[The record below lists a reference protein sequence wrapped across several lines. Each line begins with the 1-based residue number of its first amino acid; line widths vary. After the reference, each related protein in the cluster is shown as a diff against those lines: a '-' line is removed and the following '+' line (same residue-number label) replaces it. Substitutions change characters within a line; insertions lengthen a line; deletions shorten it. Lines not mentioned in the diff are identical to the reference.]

1 MSSTETEP
9 HAPPSGAFKRA
20 LVGRPMASGELEDT
34 LLPKWMALPIFA
46 SDPISSVAYATEAA
60 MVVLV
65 GVSVA
70 ALKDVLPVSIA
81 IAALLAIVGF
91 SYTQTVRAYESSGG
105 AYVVAKEN
113 LGTLPSLVAAAA
125 LLTDYVLTVAVSISG
140 GILAIT
146 SAAPS
151 LYSSRIVLCVVCVVL
166 LTVVNLR
173 GVRESGLLFAIPT
186 YGFIAI
192 LYAAIGTGVARC
204 AVGSCPHAVAPH
216 PLTAGAGGALTLF
229 VLLKAFASGSAA
241 LTGVEAIANGV
252 NAFRRPQSRN
262 AAQTLLILLGVSI
275 TLFVGVSWLAVQMH
289 ARPSATTS
297 VISQIGKAAF
307 GGSGVPYYLLQGF
320 TFAILLFAANTSFQG
335 FPRLGALLAR
345 DRFFPRQF
353 VNLGDR
359 LVYSNGIVVLS
370 GLAIALLVIF
380 KGNVN
385 SLLHLYVV
393 GVFTAFTFSQ
403 AGMVRYWSRHKEPK
417 SMVINGIGAAAT
429 GVVTLI
435 VIETKFLEGAWA
447 VTIAIPLFVLGFYG
461 VRRHYSRVSR
471 RLRAG
476 AEAVAAAP
484 PATNT
489 VVLEVEE
496 LNDAMRRALWYVR
509 QIRSDDVRAVRVP
522 HEGRRDPRGYWW
534 DFGGR
539 GIELETLNSQFGHV
553 EAYLEYVW
561 ALPRGDSSFVTYVIP
576 EQFERRSLRE
586 ALIERRHEFL
596 LKLRLLDETGVAIT
610 DVPAVRGEDA
620 VEPERLVCRVL
631 VSGSNAAS
639 LRAVHYARTLGIEDT
654 RAVFFAFDGAET
666 DRMRRDWISDT
677 PLEIAEARYRD
688 LGDPLLRYL
697 RGLTAEPGTVVSV
710 VMPELVTHGWR
721 RLLHNQRA
729 LYVKRL
735 LLFEPNVILTSVPYQ
750 LR

>member
-1 MSSTETEP
+1 MSFTSTEPRPRST
-9 HAPPSGAFKRA
+9 GLKRA
-20 LVGRPMASGELEDT
+20 VVGRPMASGELEET

-70 ALKDVLPVSIA
+70 ALHDVLPISIG
-81 IAALLAIVGF
+81 IAALLAIVGY

-151 LYSSRIVLCVVCVVL
+151 LYSSRVLLCVVCVVL
-166 LTVVNLR
+166 LTVANLR
-173 GVRESGLLFAIPT
+173 GVRESGFLFAIPT
-186 YGFIAI
+186 YGFIAV
-192 LYAAIGTGVARC
+192 LYAAIGAGVVRC
-204 AVGSCPHAVAPH
+204 AAGSCPHAVAPH
-216 PLTAGAGGALTLF
+216 PLTAGAGALGLF
-229 VLLKAFASGSAA
+229 VVLKAFASGSAA

-262 AAQTLLILLGVSI
+262 AAQTLVILLGISI
-275 TLFVGVSWLAVQMH
+275 TLFIGVSYLAIEMH
-289 ARPSATTS
+289 ARPSSTTS

-307 GGSGVPYYLLQGF
+307 GGGIAYYLLQAF

-370 GLAIALLVIF
+370 GLAIALLVVF
-380 KGNVN
+380 HGNVI

-393 GVFTAFTFSQ
+393 GVFTAFTLSQ
-403 AGMVRYWSRHKEPK
+403 AGMVRYWSRRREHK
-417 SMVINGIGAAAT
+417 SMVVNGIGAAAT
-429 GVVTLI
+429 GIVTLI
-435 VIETKFLEGAWA
+435 VIETKFAEGAWA
-447 VTIAIPLFVLGFYG
+447 VIVAIPLFVLGFYG
-461 VRRHYSRVSR
+461 IRRHYRKVAR
-471 RLRAG
+471 RLKAG
-476 AEAVAAAP
+476 ATAVAAAP

-489 VVLEVEE
+489 VMLQVED
-496 LNDAMRRALWYVR
+496 LNSATRKALWYVR
-509 QIRSDDVRAVRVP
+509 EIADDFRAVRVP
-522 HEGRRDPRGYWW
+522 HAGRPDPRGYWW

-539 GIELETLNSQFGHV
+539 GAELETLTPAEGHV
-553 EAYLEYVW
+553 DAYLECVW
-561 ALPRGDSSFVTYVIP
+561 ATPRGESSFVTYVIP

-586 ALIERRHEFL
+586 ALIQRRHEFL
-596 LKLRLLDETGVAIT
+596 LKLRLLNETGVVVT
-610 DVPAVRGEDA
+610 DVPAVQGEDG
-620 VEPERLVCRVL
+620 VEPERLVARVL
-631 VSGSNAAS
+631 VSGGHAAS
-639 LRAVHYARTLGIEDT
+639 LRAVHYARTLGIPDT
-654 RAVFFAFDGAET
+654 KAVFFAFDASETARIRREWNAEL
-666 DRMRRDWISDT
+666 
-677 PLEIAEARYRD
+677 PLEVVEAPYRD
-688 LGDPLLRYL
+688 LRDPLLRYL
-697 RGLTAEPGTVVSV
+697 RGLTDEPGTVVSV
-710 VMPELVTHGWR
+710 VMPELVVHGWR

-729 LYVKRL
+729 LYVKRM
-735 LLFEPNVILTSVPYQ
+735 LLFEPNVILSSVPYQ

>member
-1 MSSTETEP
+1 MSSTEAELRT
-9 HAPPSGAFKRA
+9 PPSNGLKRA
-20 LVGRPMASGELEDT
+20 LVGRPMASGELEET

-70 ALKDVLPVSIA
+70 ALKFVLPVSIG

-151 LYSSRIVLCVVCVVL
+151 LYSSRVVLCVVCVVL
-166 LTVVNLR
+166 LTVANLR

-186 YGFIAI
+186 YGFVAI
-192 LYAAIGTGVARC
+192 LYLALGSGIVRC
-204 AVGSCPHAVAPH
+204 AVGTCPHAVAPH
-216 PLTAGAGGALTLF
+216 PLAAGTGVLTVF

-252 NAFRRPQSRN
+252 NAFRRPHSRN
-262 AAQTLLILLGVSI
+262 AAQTLLILLGISI
-275 TLFVGVSWLAVQMH
+275 MLFVGVSYLAVEMH

-297 VISQIGKAAF
+297 VISQIGKASF
-307 GGSGVPYYLLQGF
+307 GGSGIPYYLLQGF

-370 GLAIALLVIF
+370 GLAIALLVVF

-393 GVFTAFTFSQ
+393 GVFTAFTLSQ
-403 AGMVRYWSRHKEPK
+403 AGMVRYWSRRGQAK
-417 SMVINGIGAAAT
+417 SMVINGIGAVAT

-447 VTIAIPLFVLGFYG
+447 VTVAIPLFVLAFYG
-461 VRRHYSRVSR
+461 ARRHYSRVSR

-476 AEAVAAAP
+476 AAAVAAAP
-484 PATNT
+484 AATNR
-489 VVLEVEE
+489 VVIEVED
-496 LNDAMRRALWYVR
+496 LNQAMRRALWYDR
-509 QIRSDDVRAVRVP
+509 QIEPDDVRAVRVP
-522 HEGRRDPRGYWW
+522 HESSRDPRGYWW

-539 GIELETLNSQFGHV
+539 GIELETLDPQYGRV
-553 EAYLEYVW
+553 EGYLEYVW
-561 ALPRGDSSFVTYVIP
+561 GLPRGDSSFVTYVIP
-576 EQFERRSLRE
+576 EQFERRSMFE
-586 ALIERRHEFL
+586 ALVERRHEFL
-596 LKLRLLDETGVAIT
+596 LKLRLLDETGVVIT
-610 DVPAVRGEDA
+610 DVPAVRGEDGI
-620 VEPERLVCRVL
+620 EPARLVCRVL
-631 VSGSNAAS
+631 VSGSTAAA
-639 LRAVHYARTLGIEDT
+639 LRAVSYARTLGIADT
-654 RAVFFAFDGAET
+654 KAVFFAFDASET
-666 DRMRRDWISDT
+666 ERMRREWLSDT
-677 PLEIAEARYRD
+677 ALEITEAPYRD
-688 LGDPLLRYL
+688 LRDPLLRYL

-710 VMPELVTHGWR
+710 VMPELVVHGWR

-735 LLFEPNVILTSVPYQ
+735 LLFEPNVILSSVPYQ

>member
-1 MSSTETEP
+1 MSFTETE
-9 HAPPSGAFKRA
+9 HEAPPSGGFKRA
-20 LVGRPMASGELEDT
+20 LVGRPMASGELEET

-65 GVSVA
+65 GVSLA
-70 ALKDVLPVSIA
+70 ALKDVLPVSIG

-146 SAAPS
+146 SVAPS
-151 LYSSRIVLCVVCVVL
+151 LYSSRVVLCVVCVVL

-186 YGFIAI
+186 YGFISV
-192 LYAAIGTGVARC
+192 LYTAIGAGIVRC
-204 AVGSCPHAVAPH
+204 TVGTCPHAVAPH
-216 PLTAGAGGALTLF
+216 PLTAGAGVLGLF
-229 VLLKAFASGSAA
+229 VVLKAFASGSAA

-262 AAQTLLILLGVSI
+262 AAQTLLILLGISI
-275 TLFVGVSWLAVQMH
+275 SLFLGVSWLAIRMH

-297 VISQIGKAAF
+297 VISQIGNSAF
-307 GGSGVPYYLLQGF
+307 GGGVLYYLLQGF

-359 LVYSNGIVVLS
+359 LVYSNGIIVLS
-370 GLAIALLVIF
+370 GLAIALLVVF
-380 KGNVN
+380 QGNVI

-393 GVFTAFTFSQ
+393 GVFTAFTLSQ
-403 AGMVRYWSRHKEPK
+403 AGMVRYWSRRRERK
-417 SMVINGIGAAAT
+417 SMVVNAIGAAAT

-435 VIETKFLEGAWA
+435 VIETKFAEGAWA
-447 VTIAIPLFVLGFYG
+447 VIVAIPLFVLGFYG
-461 VRRHYSRVSR
+461 ARRHYNRVSR

-476 AEAVAAAP
+476 AAAVAASP

-509 QIRSDDVRAVRVP
+509 QIHHDDLRAVRVP

-539 GIELETLNSQFGHV
+539 GIDLETLDPEFGHV

-561 ALPRGDSSFVTYVIP
+561 ALPRGESSFVTYVIP

-586 ALIERRHEFL
+586 ALLERRHEFL

-610 DVPAVRGEDA
+610 DVPAVRGEDEI
-620 VEPERLVCRVL
+620 EPERLVCRVL
-631 VSGSNAAS
+631 VSGSTAAS
-639 LRAVHYARTLGIEDT
+639 LRAVHYARTLGVADT
-654 RAVFFAFDGAET
+654 KAVFFAFDAAET
-666 DRMRRDWISDT
+666 ERMRREWISDA
-677 PLEIAEARYRD
+677 PLEIVEAPYRD

-697 RGLTAEPGTVVSV
+697 RGLTADPGTVVSV

>member
-1 MSSTETEP
+1 MSSTEARTP
-9 HAPPSGAFKRA
+9 LAGGGLKRA
-20 LVGRPMASGELEDT
+20 LVGRPMSSGELEET

-70 ALKDVLPVSIA
+70 ALKGVLPISIG

-113 LGTLPSLVAAAA
+113 LGTLPSLIAAAA
-125 LLTDYVLTVAVSISG
+125 LLTDYVLTVAVSVSG

-151 LYSSRIVLCVVCVVL
+151 LYSSRVVLCVVCVVL
-166 LTVVNLR
+166 LTFVNLR

-186 YGFIAI
+186 YGFVAV
-192 LYAAIGTGVARC
+192 LYAAIGAGVVRC
-204 AVGSCPHAVAPH
+204 TVGSCPHAVAPH
-216 PLTAGAGGALTLF
+216 PLAAGAGALGLF
-229 VLLKAFASGSAA
+229 VVLKAFASGSAA

-262 AAQTLLILLGVSI
+262 AAQTLLILLGISI
-275 TLFVGVSWLAVQMH
+275 TLFLGVSWLAIQMH

-307 GGSGVPYYLLQGF
+307 GGGIAYYLLQVF

-370 GLAIALLVIF
+370 GLAIALLVVF
-380 KGNVN
+380 QGNVI
-385 SLLHLYVV
+385 SLLHLYVI
-393 GVFTAFTFSQ
+393 GVFTAFTLSQ
-403 AGMVRYWSRHKEPK
+403 FGMVRYWSRRGQRK
-417 SMVINGIGAAAT
+417 SLVVNALGGATTA
-429 GVVTLI
+429 VVTLI
-435 VIETKFLEGAWA
+435 VIETKFAEGAWA
-447 VTIAIPLFVLGFYG
+447 VIVAIPLFVVGFYG
-461 VRRHYSRVSR
+461 IRRHYVKVSR

-476 AEAVAAAP
+476 AAAVAAAP
-484 PATNT
+484 AATNR
-489 VVLEVEE
+489 VVLQVED
-496 LNDAMRRALWYVR
+496 LSDATRRALWYAR
-509 QIRSDDVRAVRVP
+509 QIADDFTAVRVA
-522 HEGRRDPRGYWW
+522 HEGRRDPRGHWW

-539 GIELETLNSQFGHV
+539 GVELKTLPAAHGHV
-553 EAYLEYVW
+553 DAYLEYVW
-561 ALPRGDSSFVTYVIP
+561 GLPRGESSFVTYVIP

-586 ALIERRHEFL
+586 ALLERRHEFL
-596 LKLRLLDETGVAIT
+596 LKLRLLNETGVVIT
-610 DVPAVRGEDA
+610 DVPAVAGEDA
-620 VEPERLVCRVL
+620 AEPERLVCRVL
-631 VSGSNAAS
+631 VSGGHAAS
-639 LRAVHYARTLGIEDT
+639 LRAAHYARTLGIEDT
-654 RAVFFAFDGAET
+654 SAVFFAFDRAET
-666 DRMRRDWISDT
+666 ERIRREWNGET
-677 PLEIAEARYRD
+677 PLEVIEAPYRD

-697 RGLTAEPGTVVSV
+697 RGITAEPGTVVSV
-710 VMPELVTHGWR
+710 VMPELVVHGWR

-735 LLFEPNVILTSVPYQ
+735 LLFEPNVILSSVPYQ